1 MDLIK
6 HSQLL
11 PEKPTAADTADWYR
25 LGDSVEKH
33 GRHMKR
39 QAVAAEYNSGRNMAS
54 WCREIELSED
64 VMRNFLT
71 ECRSFEMLS
80 LEPGTRT
87 RVPDSPLS
95 ESLPTARAAREYAKA
110 EPEVREVI
118 KEQVTLNGKTY
129 TAKEIK
135 TLTDELSTEAMEG
148 RIAANDRDKLRS
160 QLDAVSQDT
169 TTKDLESARKE
180 LDALFTSIL
189 TVSRNITNLST
200 NAFTHNDPEFIT
212 RIGQQLEALTT
223 DYYYRSDQIT
233 AGSSNTTSSYS
244 SGTAGSEVRVLDV
257 THSY

>member
-11 PEKPTAADTADWYR
+11 PDKPTAADTADWYR

-39 QAVAAEYNSGRNMAS
+39 QAVAAEYNSGRNMEA
-54 WCREIELSED
+54 WYREVSLTSDAGRQLLGEARKLQLTDVSSGHNDAPQLSQA
-64 VMRNFLT
+64 
-71 ECRSFEMLS
+71 
-80 LEPGTRT
+80 
-87 RVPDSPLS
+87 
-95 ESLPTARAAREYAKA
+95 LPTRHAALEYAKA

-118 KEQVTLNGKTY
+118 KEQITLNGKTY

-135 TLTDELSTEAMEG
+135 ALTDELSTEAMEG

-223 DYYYRSDQIT
+223 DYCYRSDQIN
-233 AGSSNTTSSYS
+233 ASSSNTTSSYS